1 MRPLRQTSMIGVAA
15 LWRARRLRRAAAL
28 FGTLGL
34 LIQAVITAWH
44 QPAVAASGA
53 PFGLALCHVGPVG
66 PAGKPGQ
73 GPAKG
78 APCPI
83 CQALAAGGSAVMP
96 DGAALRLPAAVPA
109 RLTLEARLNPL
120 PRFGHSA
127 AQPRG
132 PPPAV

>member
-34 LIQAVITAWH
+34 LVQALITAWH

-53 PFGLALCHVGPVG
+53 RFGLALCHVGPTG
-66 PAGKPGQ
+66 SAGKPGE

-83 CQALAAGGSAVMP
+83 CLALAAGGSAVMP
-96 DGAALRLPAAVPA
+96 DGAALRLPAAAPV
-109 RLTLEARLNPL
+109 RLPRETRLNPL
-120 PRFGHSA
+120 PRFGYSA

-132 PPPAV
+132 PPPAA